1 MAALG
6 VIWGIL
12 LLLVGLIQIYAGF
25 IGLEYHFGS
34 VAAFGA
40 LFLAFFLRI
49 MFPLTI
55 GTFLC
60 AMNVWGWPWYGAAL
74 FAAPGLLFILPALVT
89 AAIGSLFEKKR
100 QSDFS
105 QSYNNEYEESVPK
118 DVTPKKKVKKIIKKR
133 IIKRRKKAK

>member
-6 VIWGIL
+6 VLGGIL
-12 LLLVGLIQIYAGF
+12 FLLVGLIQIYAGF

-34 VAAFGA
+34 VAAFAA

-100 QSDFS
+100 QSDLS

-118 DVTPKKKVKKIIKKR
+118 DVTPKKKNKKNYKK
-133 IIKRRKKAK
+133 KNNKKKKES